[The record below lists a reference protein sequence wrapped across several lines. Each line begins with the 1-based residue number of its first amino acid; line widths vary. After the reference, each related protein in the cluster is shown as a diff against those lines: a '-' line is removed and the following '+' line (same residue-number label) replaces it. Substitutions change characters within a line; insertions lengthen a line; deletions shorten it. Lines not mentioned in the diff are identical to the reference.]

1 MDSWSSGYC
10 DWLWRTCSW
19 DDTWLPARMVYLGE
33 YHRQSRYRVSQ
44 KGTCTCMYVIFIC
57 KTHLSHACDCVHHSC
72 ASVHVNDCA
81 SVHVHVHGCDHDHG
95 CVSVHDLSI
104 KMQVQYIIY
113 INLLVT
119 RKQFLWYFK
128 KEGVRGGGG
137 GSGSRRPTLLPSNC
151 FRINCWNNKS

>member
-1 MDSWSSGYC
+1 MDSWSSGFC

-19 DDTWLPARMVYLGE
+19 DDTWLPAQMVYLGE

-44 KGTCTCMYVIFIC
+44 KGTCTCIYVIFIC

-137 GSGSRRPTLLPSNC
+137 GSGSRRPTLLPSKLL
-151 FRINCWNNKS
+151 FSNKLLKQ

>member
-1 MDSWSSGYC
+1 MDSWSSGFC

-19 DDTWLPARMVYLGE
+19 DDTWLPAQMVYLGE

-44 KGTCTCMYVIFIC
+44 KGTCTCMYVILIC

-81 SVHVHVHGCDHDHG
+81 SVHVHGCDHDHG

-128 KEGVRGGGG
+128 KEGVR
-137 GSGSRRPTLLPSNC
+137 RPTLLPSNC
-151 FRINCWNNKS
+151 FRINCWNNKL

>member
-1 MDSWSSGYC
+1 
-10 DWLWRTCSW
+10 
-19 DDTWLPARMVYLGE
+19 
-33 YHRQSRYRVSQ
+33 
-44 KGTCTCMYVIFIC
+44 MYVIFLC

-95 CVSVHDLSI
+95 RASVHDLSI

-119 RKQFLWYFK
+119 RKQFLGYFK
-128 KEGVRGGGG
+128 KEGVQGGGG
-137 GSGSRRPTLLPSNC
+137 VQFQETHTLPL
-151 FRINCWNNKS
+151 

>member
-1 MDSWSSGYC
+1 MDSWSCAFC

-33 YHRQSRYRVSQ
+33 YHKQSRYRVSQ

-57 KTHLSHACDCVHHSC
+57 KTHLSRACDCVHHSC
-72 ASVHVNDCA
+72 VSVHVSDCA

-104 KMQVQYIIY
+104 KMQVQYNY
-113 INLLVT
+113 NVHKFT
-119 RKQFLWYFK
+119 CHK
-128 KEGVRGGGG
+128 KTVSLIFQEGG
-137 GSGSRRPTLLPSNC
+137 GSGWGGGEWFQETHT
-151 FRINCWNNKS
+151 FAF